1 LTKCEQSSRASPA
14 TSRTS
19 GLHACTR
26 SKRNTGD
33 IMKWVIASVE
43 QVYSHAVALG
53 GVGEGVGVVKALDV
67 ACGTGIFA
75 RALAKLPGVVV

>member
-1 LTKCEQSSRASPA
+1 
-14 TSRTS
+14 
-19 GLHACTR
+19 
-26 SKRNTGD
+26 
-33 IMKWVIASVE
+33 MKWVIASVE